1 MASPNRRIDRA
12 SPPALASCRKG
23 GVEVDA
29 YIGIGHG
36 LRPDGVFDPG
46 ATFGGLEEHDLAV
59 SVVDAYADA
68 MRGAGVKVEDESH
81 SGSGHDPNFI
91 GSARRANELRVK
103 YADEVHFNAGGG
115 TGVEVLVHPRSS
127 AANKKACRA
136 IAAGIADIL
145 GLPLRRD
152 RGLFLATGFGFLT
165 GTNMPSAIIEV
176 AFVDTA
182 ADRRAI
188 RRKDALEEVGIGIAR
203 ARLAFLGV
211 TADVAD
217 ATSSEGHGSSRG
229 VPIGA
234 GRPTADRR
242 RVHRWAD
249 SKRCAEVFHDII
261 DAGWDQAGDTGIDAA
276 VFVAQAAKETGFG
289 KFGGVIDASFH
300 NSCGLKTAAGGDNDD
315 PDAHMRFPDWER
327 GTRAHCAHLALYAG
341 AISTARARQLG
352 DPRAVDSIHG
362 VAPTVQELGAKWAP
376 DPAYGRSIVRD
387 LLRPLRRF

>member
-1 MASPNRRIDRA
+1 M
-12 SPPALASCRKG
+12 
-23 GVEVDA
+23 DA
-29 YIGIGHG
+29 YIGVGHG
-36 LRPDGVFDPG
+36 LTPSGAFDPG
-46 ATFGGLEEHDLAV
+46 ATSGSFVEHDLAV

-68 MRGAGVKVEDESH
+68 MRASGAKVEDESH
-81 SGSGHDPNFI
+81 SGPGHDPNFI

-136 IAAGIADIL
+136 VAAGIAKVLD
-145 GLPLRRD
+145 LPVRRD

-176 AFVDTA
+176 AFVDTT

-188 RRKDALEEVGIGIAR
+188 RKKNALEDVGAAIPE

-211 TADVAD
+211 SAPKAP
-217 ATSSEGHGSSRG
+217 A
-229 VPIGA
+229 VPVVGAAPTQGTPGIPIAA

-249 SKRCAEVFHDII
+249 SKGCSEVFHDII
-261 DAGWDQAGDTGIDAA
+261 DAGWEQATDVGIDAA
-276 VFVAQAAKETGFG
+276 IFVAQAAKETGFG
-289 KFGGVIDASFH
+289 KFGGVIDVSFH

-315 PDAHMRFPDWER
+315 PKAHMRFADWDK

-341 AISTARARQLG
+341 VITAARAKRLG
-352 DPRAVDSIHG
+352 DPRAFDTVHG
-362 VAPTVQELGAKWAP
+362 VAPTVQELGGKWAP
-376 DPAYGRSIVRD
+376 DTAYGRSIVRD

>member
-1 MASPNRRIDRA
+1 M
-12 SPPALASCRKG
+12 
-23 GVEVDA
+23 DA

-36 LRPDGVFDPG
+36 LKPDGVFDPG
-46 ATFGGLEEHDLAV
+46 ATSNGLEEHDLAV

-68 MRGAGVKVEDESH
+68 MRAAGVRVEDESH

-127 AANKKACRA
+127 AANKKACRG
-136 IAAGIADIL
+136 IAAGIAEVL

-188 RRKDALEEVGIGIAR
+188 RRKDALEDVGVAIAR
-203 ARLAFLGV
+203 ARLEFLGV
-211 TADVAD
+211 KADVAP
-217 ATSSEGHGSSRG
+217 ATSSDGPASFRS
-229 VPIGA
+229 VPIAA
-234 GRPTADRR
+234 GGPTADRR

-249 SKRCAEVFHDII
+249 SKRCADVFHDII
-261 DAGWDQAGDTGIDAA
+261 DAGWEQAGDIGIDAA

-289 KFGGVIDASFH
+289 RFGGVIDATFH
-300 NSCGLKTAAGGDNDD
+300 NSCGLKTAAGGENDD

-341 AISTARARQLG
+341 AISTAEARRLG
-352 DPRAVDSIHG
+352 DPRAFASIQG
-362 VAPTVQELGAKWAP
+362 VAPTVPELGGKWAP
-376 DPAYGRSIVRD
+376 DPSYGRSIARD

>member
-1 MASPNRRIDRA
+1 MTLGFRGPSVLLLDFGEED
-12 SPPALASCRKG
+12 AL
-23 GVEVDA
+23 DA
-29 YIGIGHG
+29 YIGVGHG

-46 ATFGGLEEHDLAV
+46 ATSGGLEEHDLAI

-68 MRGAGVKVEDESH
+68 LRTSGVKVEDESH

-127 AANKKACRA
+127 SMNKKACRA
-136 IAAGIADIL
+136 IAAGIANVL
-145 GLPLRRD
+145 GLPVRRD

-165 GTNMPSAIIEV
+165 GTDMPSAIIEV
-176 AFVDTA
+176 AFLDTT

-188 RRKDALEEVGIGIAR
+188 RKKEALEDVGAAIAE
-203 ARLAFLGV
+203 ARCAFLGV
-211 TADVAD
+211 SSTAPEKS
-217 ATSSEGHGSSRG
+217 TRG
-229 VPIGA
+229 VPIAA

-242 RVHRWAD
+242 KVHRWAD
-249 SKRCAEVFHDII
+249 SKRCAEVFHDVI
-261 DAGWDQAGDTGIDAA
+261 DAGWEQAADIGIDAA
-276 VFVAQAAKETGFG
+276 IFVAQAAKETGFG
-289 KFGGVIDASFH
+289 RFGGVIDASFH

-315 PDAHMRFPDWER
+315 PEAHTRFPDWER

-341 AISTARARQLG
+341 AISTARAKRLG
-352 DPRAVDSIHG
+352 DPRAFDSIHG
-362 VAPTVQELGAKWAP
+362 VSPTVQDLGGKWAP

>member
-1 MASPNRRIDRA
+1 M
-12 SPPALASCRKG
+12 
-23 GVEVDA
+23 DA
-29 YIGIGHG
+29 YIGVGHG

-46 ATFGGLEEHDLAV
+46 ATSGGLEEHDLAI

-68 MRGAGVKVEDESH
+68 LRTSGVKVEDESH

-127 AANKKACRA
+127 SMNKKACRA
-136 IAAGIADIL
+136 IAAGIGNVL
-145 GLPLRRD
+145 GLPVRRD

-165 GTNMPSAIIEV
+165 GTDMPSAIIEV
-176 AFVDTA
+176 AFLDTT

-188 RRKDALEEVGIGIAR
+188 RRKDALEDVGAAIAD

-211 TADVAD
+211 SAPEAREAPEKSTP
-217 ATSSEGHGSSRG
+217 G
-229 VPIGA
+229 VPIA
-234 GRPTADRR
+234 ASRPTTDRR

-249 SKRCAEVFHDII
+249 SKRCAEVFHDVI
-261 DAGWDQAGDTGIDAA
+261 DAGWEQAADIGIDAA
-276 VFVAQAAKETGFG
+276 IFVAQAAKETGFG
-289 KFGGVIDASFH
+289 RFGGVIDASFH
-300 NSCGLKTAAGGDNDD
+300 NSCGLKTATGGDNDD
-315 PDAHMRFPDWER
+315 PEAHTRFPDWER

-341 AISTARARQLG
+341 AISTARAKRLG
-352 DPRAVDSIHG
+352 DPRAFDSIHG
-362 VAPTVQELGAKWAP
+362 VSPTVQDLGGKWAP

>member
-1 MASPNRRIDRA
+1 M
-12 SPPALASCRKG
+12 G
-23 GVEVDA
+23 VDA

-46 ATFGGLEEHDLAV
+46 ATSGGLEEHDLAV

-68 MRGAGVKVEDESH
+68 MRAAGVTVEDESH

-127 AANKKACRA
+127 SPNKRACRA
-136 IAAGIADIL
+136 IAAGIAGVL
-145 GLPLRRD
+145 GLPVRRD

-176 AFVDTA
+176 AFLDTA

-188 RRKDALEEVGIGIAR
+188 RRKDALEDVGAAIAE
-203 ARLAFLGV
+203 ARCAFLGV
-211 TADVAD
+211 A
-217 ATSSEGHGSSRG
+217 GSAPEVPKERSRE
-229 VPIGA
+229 VPVGA
-234 GRPTADRR
+234 QKPSADRR

-249 SKRCAEVFHDII
+249 SKGCADVFHDII
-261 DAGWDQAGDTGIDAA
+261 DAGWDQAGEIGIDAA

-289 KFGGVIDASFH
+289 RFGGVIDASFH
-300 NSCGLKTAAGGDNDD
+300 NSCGLKTAIGGDNDD
-315 PDAHMRFPDWER
+315 PEAHMRFPDWAR

-341 AISTARARQLG
+341 VISTSRAKRLG
-352 DPRAVDSIHG
+352 DPRAFDSIQG
-362 VAPTVQELGAKWAP
+362 VSPSVQGLGGKWAP
-376 DPAYGRSIVRD
+376 DPSYGQSIVRD

>member
-1 MASPNRRIDRA
+1 M
-12 SPPALASCRKG
+12 
-23 GVEVDA
+23 DA
-29 YIGIGHG
+29 YIGVGHG
-36 LRPDGVFDPG
+36 LTPSGAFDPG
-46 ATFGGLEEHDLAV
+46 ATSGSFVEHDLAV

-68 MRGAGVKVEDESH
+68 MRRSGVEVKDESH

-136 IAAGIADIL
+136 IAAGIGKVL

-176 AFVDTA
+176 AFLDTA
-182 ADRRAI
+182 SDRRAI
-188 RRKDALEEVGIGIAR
+188 RRPNALEDVGAAIAE
-203 ARLAFLGV
+203 ARCAFLGV
-211 TADVAD
+211 TS
-217 ATSSEGHGSSRG
+217 TSPTEESRPG
-229 VPIGA
+229 IPIAA

-242 RVHRWAD
+242 RAHRWAD
-249 SKRCAEVFHDII
+249 SKGCAEVFHDVI
-261 DAGWDQAGDTGIDAA
+261 DAGWEQATDIGIDAA
-276 VFVAQAAKETGFG
+276 IFVAQAAKETGFG

-300 NSCGLKTAAGGDNDD
+300 NSCGLKIATGGDNDD
-315 PDAHMRFPDWER
+315 PKAHMRFADWDK

-341 AISTARARQLG
+341 VITAARAKRLG
-352 DPRAVDSIHG
+352 DPRAFDSVHG
-362 VAPTVQELGAKWAP
+362 VAPTVQELGGRWAP
-376 DPAYGRSIVRD
+376 DTAYGRSIVRD

>member
-1 MASPNRRIDRA
+1 
-12 SPPALASCRKG
+12 
-23 GVEVDA
+23 VDA

-46 ATFGGLEEHDLAV
+46 ATSGGLVEHDLAV

-68 MRGAGVKVEDESH
+68 MRAAGLKLEDESH

-103 YADEVHFNAGGG
+103 FADEVHFNAGGG

-136 IAAGIADIL
+136 VAAGIAKVL
-145 GLPLRRD
+145 GLPVRRD

-176 AFVDTA
+176 AFVDTT

-188 RRKDALEEVGIGIAR
+188 RRKDALEDVGAAIAE
-203 ARLAFLGV
+203 ARSAFLGV
-211 TADVAD
+211 
-217 ATSSEGHGSSRG
+217 SSAPSAESKRG
-229 VPIGA
+229 VPIAA

-249 SKRCAEVFHDII
+249 SKRCADVFHDII
-261 DAGWDQAGDTGIDAA
+261 DGGWEHAGDIGIDAA

-289 KFGGVIDASFH
+289 RFAGVIDASFH

-315 PDAHMRFPDWER
+315 PAAHMRFPDWDR

-341 AISTARARQLG
+341 VLTPAQAKRLG
-352 DPRAVDSIHG
+352 DPRAFESIHG
-362 VAPTVQELGAKWAP
+362 VAPTVQELGGKWAP

>member
-1 MASPNRRIDRA
+1 M
-12 SPPALASCRKG
+12 
-23 GVEVDA
+23 DA

-46 ATFGGLEEHDLAV
+46 ATSGDLVEHDLAV

-68 MRGAGVKVEDESH
+68 MRDSGVKVEDESH

-115 TGVEVLVHPRSS
+115 SGVEVLVHPRSS

-136 IAAGIADIL
+136 IAAGIAEVL
-145 GLPLRRD
+145 RLPVRRD

-188 RRKDALEEVGIGIAR
+188 RRKDALEDVGVAIAG
-203 ARLAFLGV
+203 ARRRFLGV
-211 TADVAD
+211 AA
-217 ATSSEGHGSSRG
+217 ATPPEPEASSRG
-229 VPIGA
+229 VPIA
-234 GRPTADRR
+234 AVRPSADRR

-249 SKRCAEVFHDII
+249 SKRCADVFHDII
-261 DAGWDQAGDTGIDAA
+261 DAGWEQAGEIGIDAA

-289 KFGGVIDASFH
+289 MFGGVIDASFH

-315 PDAHMRFPDWER
+315 PRAHMRFPDWDR

-341 AISTARARQLG
+341 AISTTRAGRLG
-352 DPRAVDSIHG
+352 DPRPFDAIHG
-362 VAPTVQELGAKWAP
+362 VAPTVQELGGKWAP
-376 DPAYGRSIVRD
+376 DPGYGRGIVRD

>member
-1 MASPNRRIDRA
+1 MD
-12 SPPALASCRKG
+12 
-23 GVEVDA
+23 VDA

-46 ATFGGLEEHDLAV
+46 ATSGDLVEHDLAV

-68 MRGAGVKVEDESH
+68 MRAAGVKVVDESH

-136 IAAGIADIL
+136 IAAGIAEVL
-145 GLPLRRD
+145 GLPVRRD

-188 RRKDALEEVGIGIAR
+188 RRKDALEDVGVAIAE
-203 ARLAFLGV
+203 ARQAFLGV
-211 TADVAD
+211 TAATTEPSDDVSES
-217 ATSSEGHGSSRG
+217 SSESARG
-229 VPIGA
+229 VVIA
-234 GRPTADRR
+234 GRRPSADRR

-249 SKRCAEVFHDII
+249 SKGCADVFHEII
-261 DAGWDQAGDTGIDAA
+261 DAGWDQAGEVGIDAA

-289 KFGGVIDASFH
+289 RFGGVIDATFH
-300 NSCGLKTAAGGDNDD
+300 NSCGLKTAVGGDNDD
-315 PDAHMRFPDWER
+315 PKAHMRFKDWER

-341 AISTARARQLG
+341 AISTAQAKRLG
-352 DPRAVDSIHG
+352 DPRAFDSIHG
-362 VAPTVQELGAKWAP
+362 VSATVQDLGGKWAP
-376 DPAYGRSIVRD
+376 DTGYGRSIVRD

>member
-1 MASPNRRIDRA
+1 VSELVRRN
-12 SPPALASCRKG
+12 G
-23 GVEVDA
+23 GGVDA

-46 ATFGGLEEHDLAV
+46 ATSGGLEEHDLAV

-68 MRGAGVKVEDESH
+68 MRDSGIEVEDESH

-136 IAAGIADIL
+136 IAAGIAKVL

-176 AFVDTA
+176 AFLDTT

-188 RRKDALEEVGIGIAR
+188 RRTNALEDVGAAIAE
-203 ARLAFLGV
+203 ARRAFLGV
-211 TADVAD
+211 SAPEV
-217 ATSSEGHGSSRG
+217 RG
-229 VPIGA
+229 VPEAREALGKGTPGIPIA
-234 GRPTADRR
+234 AVKPTADRR

-249 SKRCAEVFHDII
+249 SKRCADVFHDII
-261 DAGWDQAGDTGIDAA
+261 DGGWGHAGDIGIDAA

-289 KFGGVIDASFH
+289 RFGGVIDASFH

-315 PDAHMRFPDWER
+315 PAAHMRFRDWDR
-327 GTRAHCAHLALYAG
+327 GARAHCAHLALYAG
-341 AISTARARQLG
+341 VLTPAQANRLG
-352 DPRAVDSIHG
+352 DPRAFESIHG
-362 VAPTVQELGAKWAP
+362 VAPTVQELGGKWAP
-376 DPAYGRSIVRD
+376 DPAYGRSMVRD

>member
-1 MASPNRRIDRA
+1 MSG
-12 SPPALASCRKG
+12 LE

-29 YIGIGHG
+29 YIGVGHG
-36 LRPDGVFDPG
+36 LTPSGTFDPG
-46 ATFGGLEEHDLAV
+46 ATSGSFVEHDLAV

-68 MRGAGVKVEDESH
+68 MRASGAKVEDESH
-81 SGSGHDPNFI
+81 SGPGHDPNFI

-136 IAAGIADIL
+136 VAAGIAKVLD
-145 GLPLRRD
+145 LPVRRD

-176 AFVDTA
+176 AFVDTT

-188 RRKDALEEVGIGIAR
+188 RKRNALEDVGAAIAE

-211 TADVAD
+211 SAPEAPAVPVAG
-217 ATSSEGHGSSRG
+217 AAPPQGTPGI
-229 VPIGA
+229 PIAA

-249 SKRCAEVFHDII
+249 SKRCADVFHDII
-261 DAGWDQAGDTGIDAA
+261 DAGWEQATDVGIDAA
-276 VFVAQAAKETGFG
+276 IFVAQAAKETGFG
-289 KFGGVIDASFH
+289 RFGGVIDASFH

-315 PDAHMRFPDWER
+315 PEAHMRFRDWDR

-341 AISTARARQLG
+341 AVSTAQAKRLG
-352 DPRAVDSIHG
+352 DPRAFESIHA
-362 VAPTVQELGAKWAP
+362 VAPTVQELGGKWAP

>member
-1 MASPNRRIDRA
+1 VATSG
-12 SPPALASCRKG
+12 LG
-23 GVEVDA
+23 GVEALDA
-29 YIGIGHG
+29 YIGVGHG
-36 LRPDGVFDPG
+36 LTPDGVFDPG
-46 ATFGGLEEHDLAV
+46 ATSGGLEEHDLAV

-68 MRGAGVKVEDESH
+68 MRVSGVKVEDESH
-81 SGSGHDPNFI
+81 SGSGHDPNFV

-127 AANKKACRA
+127 SANKKACRA
-136 IAAGIADIL
+136 IAAGIAKVL
-145 GLPLRRD
+145 GLPVRRD

-176 AFVDTA
+176 AFLDTT

-188 RRKDALEEVGIGIAR
+188 RKKDALEEVGAAIAE

-211 TADVAD
+211 SAPEA
-217 ATSSEGHGSSRG
+217 RG
-229 VPIGA
+229 IPEAREAPEKGTPGIPIAA

-249 SKRCAEVFHDII
+249 SKRCADVFHDII
-261 DAGWDQAGDTGIDAA
+261 DAGWEQAGEIGIDAA
-276 VFVAQAAKETGFG
+276 IFVAQAAKESGFG
-289 KFGGVIDASFH
+289 RFGGVIDASFH
-300 NSCGLKTAAGGDNDD
+300 NSCGLKTATGGDNDD
-315 PDAHMRFPDWER
+315 PDAHMRFRDWDR

-341 AISTARARQLG
+341 TVSTAQAKRLG
-352 DPRAVDSIHG
+352 DPRAFESIHG
-362 VAPTVQELGAKWAP
+362 VAPTVQELGGKWAP